1 VRHSGGKV
9 GASMKKEHQ
18 FKSVLAPFIQ
28 GLIEQKRANG
38 FSYEDGAYMLQR
50 FDRFCED
57 YGLSKEELPRDLVM
71 EWSVRFQNECLTT
84 RGHRVSLIRQLA
96 IYMSSLG
103 LSVYMPKRQA
113 AGEKRAPYI
122 LSSEELLSLF
132 QIIDTQIPCYKNP
145 LRFIEAQKIV
155 YRLFYCCGLRLS
167 EGRYLRREN
176 VDLEQGVLKIL
187 HSKGDKDRL
196 VFMAGDLTEMC
207 RDYYGYICKECPDS
221 PWFFP
226 GRNPANPFAHST
238 LPVNFKWYWERTP
251 YAKMRNKYP
260 TIHSLRY
267 TFVIDKI
274 NEWMLSG
281 VDLRS
286 MLPYL
291 SRYLGHATIDD
302 TLYYYHL
309 VLRAFQVVRQ
319 KDTRSQ
325 SIIPEVAPYEE

>member
-1 VRHSGGKV
+1 MRHFCGKGGS
-9 GASMKKEHQ
+9 SMKKDYQ
-18 FKSVLAPFIQ
+18 FNSVLAPFIQ

-38 FSYEDGAYMLQR
+38 FSYEVGAYMLQR

-57 YGLSKEELPRDLVM
+57 YGLSEEKLPRDLVM
-71 EWSVRFQNECLTT
+71 KWSIQSRNECLTT

-96 IYMSSLG
+96 IHMSSLG
-103 LSVYMPKRQA
+103 LSVYIPKRQA
-113 AGEKRAPYI
+113 YGEKRAPYI
-122 LSSEELLSLF
+122 LRSEELLSLF
-132 QIIDTQIPCYKNP
+132 QVIDNQIPSYKNP
-145 LRFIEAQKIV
+145 LRFIEAQRIV

-167 EGRYLRREN
+167 EGRCLRREN
-176 VDLEQGVLKIL
+176 VNLEQGVLKIL

-196 VFMAGDLTEMC
+196 VFMARDLTEMC
-207 RDYYGYICKECPDS
+207 RDYYDYISKECPDS

-226 GRNPANPFAHST
+226 GKNPNNPFAHST

-251 YAKMRNKYP
+251 YAKTCNKYP

-281 VDLRS
+281 FEIGS

-291 SRYLGHATIDD
+291 SRYLGHATVND

-309 VLRAFQVVRQ
+309 VDRAFKSLRQ
-319 KDTRSQ
+319 KDTRSET
-325 SIIPEVAPYEE
+325 IIPEVVPYEE